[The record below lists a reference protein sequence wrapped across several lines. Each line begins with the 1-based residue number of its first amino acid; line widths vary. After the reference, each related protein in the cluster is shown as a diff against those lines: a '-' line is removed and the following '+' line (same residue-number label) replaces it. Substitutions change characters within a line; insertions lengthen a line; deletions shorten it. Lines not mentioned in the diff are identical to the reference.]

1 MHLTEEGHVIR
12 GYIKLSFATVLGE
25 IKPRKIRM
33 NKKKRVKT
41 RLLYNVYFFFWQTII
56 FCHAKSKKFLRIIK
70 ISFQTTR
77 SRTIIKIDIFG
88 RMVVSSHE
96 MESICLF
103 WLTTVFT
110 FLTLL
115 SFSLAKHCERWTSG
129 RPISGLNFNTNIA

>member
-25 IKPRKIRM
+25 IKPRKIRV

-56 FCHAKSKKFLRIIK
+56 FCHAKLEKFLRIIK

-77 SRTIIKIDIFG
+77 STTIIKIDILG

-110 FLTLL
+110 FLSLL
-115 SFSLAKHCERWTSG
+115 SFSLAKHEAANVG
-129 RPISGLNFNTNIA
+129 RLIDPYRD

>member
-1 MHLTEEGHVIR
+1 MIR

-25 IKPRKIRM
+25 IKPRKIRV

-56 FCHAKSKKFLRIIK
+56 FCHAKSEKFLRIIK

-77 SRTIIKIDIFG
+77 STTIIKIDILG

>member
-1 MHLTEEGHVIR
+1 MIR

-25 IKPRKIRM
+25 IKPRKIRV

-56 FCHAKSKKFLRIIK
+56 FCHAKLEKFLRIIK

-77 SRTIIKIDIFG
+77 STTIIKIDILG